1 MAWVIE
7 CLLLC
12 EFDERSVVHSD
23 QIIYQNIQQTK
34 SSLLKLIS
42 IYRINIEEEEESVE
56 NELDI
61 IKLILMAVKS
71 KYTP

>member
-23 QIIYQNIQQTK
+23 QIVYQCIQQTK
-34 SSLLKLIS
+34 GNLLRLIS
-42 IYRINIEEEEESVE
+42 IYRISVE
-56 NELDI
+56 E
-61 IKLILMAVKS
+61 
-71 KYTP
+71 